1 MKIVRVHFQI
11 ESNGVLPLHYHV
23 ELDRPLPATAKLGDV
38 ITTDASPLGS
48 RFKLLGV
55 RSPAS
60 NRCNVLPIKETKSC

>member
-11 ESNGVLPLHYHV
+11 ERSGSVPVHYHV
-23 ELDRPLPATAKLGDV
+23 ELDQPLPPTAKLGDV
-38 ITTDASPLGS
+38 ITTETSPLGS

-60 NRCNVLPIKETKSC
+60 NRCNVLPIKET